1 MFHTHIAILFVSYE
15 SFKSMKL
22 SIDEK
27 ISMKQFTCENFNKV
41 TMRSNV
47 VNKVGNEIQGFQC
60 TITINPRVESAFP
73 ISMLIRSLIYFKT

>member
-1 MFHTHIAILFVSYE
+1 MYIIILFVSYE

-27 ISMKQFTCENFNKV
+27 ISIKQFMCENFNKV

-47 VNKVGNEIQGFQC
+47 VGKIGNGIQGFQC

-73 ISMLIRSLIYFKT
+73 ISMLIRYIF

>member
-1 MFHTHIAILFVSYE
+1 MYIIILFVSYE

-27 ISMKQFTCENFNKV
+27 ISIKQFTCENFNKV

-47 VNKVGNEIQGFQC
+47 VGKIGNGIQGF
-60 TITINPRVESAFP
+60 
-73 ISMLIRSLIYFKT
+73 

>member
-47 VNKVGNEIQGFQC
+47 VNKVGNEIQGF
-60 TITINPRVESAFP
+60 
-73 ISMLIRSLIYFKT
+73 